1 MPSYSPIKMFGAY
14 VSSASS
20 SIGWGGQ
27 GGSMQLKLV
36 EDEDATPPV
45 LINLPPVGTPCYFK
59 YDNFYFGGIFQRY
72 TYAESVSGGRTYD
85 IVIDSPSKLMD
96 GVQLILEDFTGTT
109 DHFVSNG
116 NQNQH
121 SSNISGMNL
130 VYGDIENV
138 YNLFGYQ
145 ENLFYNGWFGGSNF
159 NSSGMEV
166 DRALIVLGSLANRA
180 STHDLGGPINLGG
193 HKFDLDVSEVLVEVQ
208 NIWSFSSDAYRVKGP
223 SKSVNGLISEIA
235 EAIQIDYFYDI
246 RPAGGFSGLSDGGDS
261 MASIP
266 DDAVIKVRTV
276 SKQQQPTAGAIK
288 AYVQQEKL
296 SGNVISYSIGEEY
309 GDATTQ
315 KLVWG
320 GRRTRYQAVNA
331 QACQPIWG
339 KIPNVPFGM
348 PYKTQGLTANVMGSP
363 SSIININLGNNFN
376 NATYKASLF
385 EIRMAL
391 GGKSSW
397 EIYKTFETTAGVE
410 PNGFNNL
417 FTCPWTGQFDATK
430 DVLQLM
436 NVNAASAYDAVMTN
450 KDAALKAY
458 RKAQNEVAA
467 KMYTAVSEVANNY
480 YCQQFLVPLQGESL
494 NRSQMEYRP
503 PGDYEV
509 IRAWEVSDAAFVQ
522 KPLAGDIAFRDGN
535 GRQKSMTCWS
545 KNASYD
551 YSSLGSD
558 YDEGLMDF
566 AGGIVSTKGSPDKE
580 MYWDGD
586 HHWLAYKAG
595 ATVKTFD
602 YITTPDWGLSVLS
615 AYFFGLAIPP
625 QFYFTSGFNGSLQ
638 FAIPPDNV
646 IPAAFG
652 VPQESTRYNYG
663 PWVTLQGTYSPEG
676 KAEVIADQSLRPET
690 FGGYAN
696 LKVMGG
702 IVATTG
708 AGGMTVN
715 ESGFVEVVGK
725 PQGAIGERFAAS
737 GPYCTNIDVGIDAT
751 GGVKTTY
758 KFNTWTPN
766 FGKMAKYNIDRISGI
781 RKASWNFAQ
790 KIRDRVEKRPFP
802 KYKFEKMDLDLAKRS
817 KQVNMAALNFALR
830 PAVNVNNAGLGNQ
843 GGGNR
848 GNPNNANFGNL

>member
-1 MPSYSPIKMFGAY
+1 MFGAY
-14 VSSASS
+14 VANASS

-27 GGSMQLKLV
+27 GGSMQLKLI
-36 EDEDATPPV
+36 EDEDDGV
-45 LINLPPVGTPCYFK
+45 LINLPEVGTPCYFK
-59 YDNFYFGGIFQRY
+59 YENFYFGGIFQRY
-72 TYAESVSGGRTYD
+72 TYAESVSSGRTYD

-96 GVQLILEDFTGTT
+96 GVQLIIEDFMGTT
-109 DHFVSNG
+109 DHFISRL

-121 SSNISGMNL
+121 STNIFSTNL
-130 VYGDIENV
+130 VYGNIENV
-138 YNLFGYQ
+138 YNLFGWQ
-145 ENLFYNGWFGGSNF
+145 ENPFYNGYFGGSNF

-166 DRALIVLGSLANRA
+166 DRALLVLGYLANRN
-180 STHDLGGPINLGG
+180 STHPLGGPINLGG
-193 HKFDLDVSEVLVEVQ
+193 HKLDLDVSEVLAEVQ
-208 NIWSFSSDAYRVKGP
+208 RIWSFSSDAYRVKGP

-246 RPAGGFSGLSDGGDS
+246 QPSNGFSGLPDGGDS

-266 DDAVIKVRTV
+266 DYGVIKIKTV
-276 SKQQQPTAGAIK
+276 SKQQQPTRGAIK
-288 AYVQQEKL
+288 SFIQAEKP
-296 SGNVISYSIGEEY
+296 SGKVISYSIGEEY

-331 QACQPIWG
+331 QACEPIWG
-339 KIPNVPFGM
+339 KISNVPFGM
-348 PYKTQGLTANVMGSP
+348 PYRTQGLTANIMGSP
-363 SSIININLGNNFN
+363 SNIIKINLGNNFN
-376 NATYKASLF
+376 NAEYNATIF

-391 GGKSSW
+391 GGKTSW

-410 PNGFNNL
+410 PNGFNDL
-417 FTCPWTGQFDATK
+417 LTCPWTGQFDATK
-430 DVLQLM
+430 DVLELM
-436 NVNAASAYDAVMTN
+436 SRNRAAAYDAAMTN
-450 KDAALKAY
+450 KDPALKAF
-458 RKAQNEVAA
+458 RKQANETAS
-467 KMYTAVSEVANNY
+467 KMYTAVSEVANSY
-480 YCQQFLVPLQGESL
+480 YCQQFLVPLTAESMDQT
-494 NRSQMEYRP
+494 QMEYRP
-503 PGDYEV
+503 PGDFEV

-522 KPLAGDIAFRDGN
+522 YPLAADIAFRDGN
-535 GRQKSMTCWS
+535 GKQKSMTCWA
-545 KNASYD
+545 KNSLYD

-558 YDEGLMDF
+558 YDSGLEDF
-566 AGGIVSTKGSPDKE
+566 AGGVVSTKGSPDKE
-580 MYWDGD
+580 MYWDGNN
-586 HHWLAYKAG
+586 HWVAYKAG
-595 ATVKTFD
+595 ATVKVWD
-602 YITTPDWGLSVLS
+602 HITTPDWGLTVLA
-615 AYFFGLAIPP
+615 AYFFNLAIPP
-625 QFYFTSGFNGSLQ
+625 QYYFQSGFNGSLQ

-646 IPAAFG
+646 IPAGFG

-690 FGGYAN
+690 FGGYAS

-708 AGGMTVN
+708 AGGMTIN
-715 ESGFVEVVGK
+715 ESGFIEMVGK

-781 RKASWNFAQ
+781 RKAAWNYAQ

-802 KYKFEKMDLDLAKRS
+802 KYRFEKMDLDLAKRS

-830 PAVNVNNAGLGNQ
+830 PAVNVGQDGLGQQ

-848 GNPNNANFGNL
+848 GNANNANFGGGNLG